1 VRIEDVCLTNRV
13 LGLFQSTPVMLSPV
27 GDTSLDTIADGIAA
41 SLSRDDLVLLIARL
55 AVNLTDSELIGL
67 VSTRAARIGS

>member
-1 VRIEDVCLTNRV
+1 
-13 LGLFQSTPVMLSPV
+13 MLSPV